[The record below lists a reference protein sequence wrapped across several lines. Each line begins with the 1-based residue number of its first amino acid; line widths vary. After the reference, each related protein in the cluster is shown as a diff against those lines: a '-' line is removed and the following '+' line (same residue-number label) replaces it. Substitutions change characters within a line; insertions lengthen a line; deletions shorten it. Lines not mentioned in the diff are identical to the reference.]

1 MIIETKAGNQKKVK
15 EPDTGVR
22 GENAAIITKQM
33 KLQLCPVWLSK
44 NPIDLAGVSGYNG
57 IEVIYLLGMAFAF
70 PTIQK
75 GGLWLMDTEIKNAV
89 SAADQDAQ
97 YDDKAK
103 RLLGNKIIL
112 AHILVKTVDEFKG
125 MNPKEVV
132 SYIEGEPLIGVV
144 PVEPGLTNAGKE
156 ENGQRIVGMNTENAE
171 INEGLV
177 RFDIIFYVR
186 MKDGISQVIVNLEA
200 QKDEPTSYHILN
212 RAVFYVSRLVSS
224 QKERDFVGTNFN
236 DIRRV
241 FSIWVC
247 MNMDENS
254 MDYVHLT
261 DDKLLG
267 SYPWKGRLDLL
278 NIVLIGISNE
288 LPEHDEK
295 YELHRLLSTLLSAE
309 LTVDEKLGII
319 KTEYSIPV
327 DDKLRKDVSAMCNL
341 SQGIRERTV
350 AERDEKIIL
359 NMHREGYTS
368 EQIAKIVERT
378 IGEVEAI
385 IKKRKPILA

>member
-1 MIIETKAGNQKKVK
+1 
-15 EPDTGVR
+15 
-22 GENAAIITKQM
+22 
-33 KLQLCPVWLSK
+33 
-44 NPIDLAGVSGYNG
+44 
-57 IEVIYLLGMAFAF
+57 
-70 PTIQK
+70 
-75 GGLWLMDTEIKNAV
+75 MDTEIKNAV
-89 SAADQDAQ
+89 SATDQDAQ

-125 MNPKEVV
+125 MNPKDVV
-132 SYIEGEPLIGVV
+132 SYIEGEPFISVV
-144 PVEPGLTNAGKE
+144 PVEPGLTNIEKIPSNDGL

-186 MKDGISQVIVNLEA
+186 MKDGISQVIVNVEA
-200 QKDEPTSYHILN
+200 QKDEPSGYHILN

-224 QKERDFVGTNFN
+224 QKERDFVKTNYN

-241 FSIWVC
+241 FSIWGC
-247 MNMDENS
+247 MGMDESS
-254 MDYVHLT
+254 MAYVHLAK
-261 DDKLLG
+261 DDLLG

-295 YELHRLLSTLLSAE
+295 YELHRLLSTLLSME

-319 KTEYSIPV
+319 EKEYSIVV
-327 DDKLRKDVSAMCNL
+327 DGRIREDVSAMCNL
-341 SQGIRERTV
+341 SQGIKDNTL
-350 AERDEKIIL
+350 AEVIMTMHEK
-359 NMHREGYTS
+359 GYDS
-368 EQIAKIVERT
+368 AQIAEIVKKT
-378 IGEVEAI
+378 IEEVEAI
-385 IKKRKPILA
+385 IKKREPVLA

>member
-1 MIIETKAGNQKKVK
+1 MDMSI
-15 EPDTGVR
+15 
-22 GENAAIITKQM
+22 
-33 KLQLCPVWLSK
+33 
-44 NPIDLAGVSGYNG
+44 
-57 IEVIYLLGMAFAF
+57 
-70 PTIQK
+70 
-75 GGLWLMDTEIKNAV
+75 DTEIKNAV
-89 SAADQDAQ
+89 SAADLDAQ

-224 QKERDFVGTNFN
+224 QKERDFVKTNYN

-247 MNMDENS
+247 MGMDESS
-254 MDYVHLT
+254 MAYVHLAK
-261 DDKLLG
+261 DDLLG
-267 SYPWKGRLDLL
+267 SYPWKGGLDLL
-278 NIVLIGISNE
+278 NIVLIGIANE

-295 YELHRLLSTLLSAE
+295 YELHRLLSTLLSME

-319 KTEYSIPV
+319 RTEYSIPV
-327 DDKLRKDVSAMCNL
+327 DDKLRKDMSAMCNL
-341 SQGIRERTV
+341 SQGIRENATDNAIAGV
-350 AERDEKIIL
+350 IM
-359 NMHREGYTS
+359 NMHRKGYTL
-368 EQIAKIVERT
+368 EQIAECVEKT
-378 IGEVEAI
+378 IEEVEAV
-385 IKKRKPILA
+385 IKKREPVLA